1 MKALP
6 LSSYLTVLFTAI
18 LPVWELKGAIP
29 TGVMGMGMPL
39 WMAFILAYLG
49 SCIPSIFIIFFIEKI
64 IKRLAKSKSRFLN
77 KVANWIL
84 GKVEKH
90 HDKIEKY
97 GYLGIF
103 IFVAIPLP
111 GTGVWTGS
119 LLAAMM
125 GLQPK
130 KAIPIVFLGNLVA
143 GIAMVGITMLGGH
156 MLDIGISMI

>member
-1 MKALP
+1 MQALP
-6 LSSYLTVLFTAI
+6 LSSYLTVFFTAM
-18 LPVWELKGAIP
+18 LPIWELKGAIP
-29 TGVMGMGMPL
+29 TGVMGLGMPL
-39 WMAFILAYLG
+39 WTAFILAYLG
-49 SCIPSIFIIFFIEKI
+49 SCIPSIFIIFFIEKV
-64 IKRLAKSKSRFLN
+64 IKWLAKSKIKFFN

-84 GKVEKH
+84 GKVDKH

-103 IFVAIPLP
+103 VFVAIPLP

-130 KAIPIVFLGNLVA
+130 KVIPIVFIGNLIA

-156 MLDIGISMI
+156 MLDLDLSAV